1 MAVDAQAMDANQ
13 GRMGGEERMNASLL
27 GMFFTFAK
35 IGLFT
40 LGGGYAMVPIMEK
53 EIVDRKGWLTHEEFM
68 DILIVAQST
77 PGLFAIN
84 MASHIGNKARGVLG
98 GVIGSLGVALPSI
111 VVILLIAM
119 FFRTF
124 KDNIYIEK
132 IFMGIRPA
140 VVALIAAPCFSM
152 ARTAKISIY
161 NLWIPVVACILIT
174 AFGVS
179 PIWIILVAGLAGYVW
194 GLIRKA

>member
-1 MAVDAQAMDANQ
+1 
-13 GRMGGEERMNASLL
+13 MNTSLL
-27 GMFFTFAK
+27 SMFLTFAK
-35 IGLFT
+35 IGAFT

-53 EIVDRKGWLTHEEFM
+53 EIVDRKGWLTREEFM

-98 GVIGSLGVALPSI
+98 GVVGSLGVALPSI

-124 KDNIYIEK
+124 KDNVYIEK

-161 NLWIPVVACILIT
+161 NLWIPIVACILIT

>member
-1 MAVDAQAMDANQ
+1 
-13 GRMGGEERMNASLL
+13 MGGTAGMNSELIK
-27 GMFFTFAK
+27 MFFTFAK
-35 IGLFT
+35 IGAFT

-53 EIVDRKGWLTHEEFM
+53 EIVDRKQWLNREEFM

-98 GVIGSLGVALPSI
+98 GIIGSLGVALPSI

-119 FFRTF
+119 FFQAF

-152 ARTAKISIY
+152 ARTAKITLY
-161 NLWIPVVACILIT
+161 NVWIPIVACVLIT
-174 AFGVS
+174 AFSIS
-179 PIWIILVAGLAGYVW
+179 PIWIILVAGLAGFVW
-194 GLIRKA
+194 GKVKRS

>member
-1 MAVDAQAMDANQ
+1 
-13 GRMGGEERMNASLL
+13 MNTSLL
-27 GMFFTFAK
+27 SMFFTFAK
-35 IGLFT
+35 IGAFT

-53 EIVDRKGWLTHEEFM
+53 EIVDRKGWLTREEFM

-161 NLWIPVVACILIT
+161 NLWIPVVACVLIT

>member
-1 MAVDAQAMDANQ
+1 
-13 GRMGGEERMNASLL
+13 MNTSLL
-27 GMFFTFAK
+27 SMFLTFAK
-35 IGLFT
+35 IGAFT

-53 EIVDRKGWLTHEEFM
+53 EIVDRKGWLTREEFM

-98 GVIGSLGVALPSI
+98 GVVGSLGVALPSI

>member
-1 MAVDAQAMDANQ
+1 
-13 GRMGGEERMNASLL
+13 MNTSLL
-27 GMFFTFAK
+27 SMFLTFAK
-35 IGLFT
+35 IGAFT

-53 EIVDRKGWLTHEEFM
+53 EIVDRKGWLTREEFM

-84 MASHIGNKARGVLG
+84 MASHIGNKARGALG
-98 GVIGSLGVALPSI
+98 GVVGSLGVALPSI

-161 NLWIPVVACILIT
+161 NLWIPIVACILIT

>member
-1 MAVDAQAMDANQ
+1 MDKNERRMEGAPAMATDLW
-13 GRMGGEERMNASLL
+13 SL
-27 GMFFTFAK
+27 FITFAK
-35 IGLFT
+35 IGAFT
-40 LGGGYAMVPIMEK
+40 LRGGYAMVPIMEK
-53 EIVDRKGWLTHEEFM
+53 EIVDRKGWLTREEFM

-111 VVILLIAM
+111 IAILLIAM
-119 FFRTF
+119 FFQAF
-124 KDNIYIEK
+124 KENVYIEK
-132 IFMGIRPA
+132 IFMGVRPA

-161 NLWIPVVACILIT
+161 NIWIPIVACLLIT

-179 PIWIILVAGLAGYVW
+179 PIWIILAAGLAGFVW
-194 GLIRKA
+194 GKVKTNDHTKS

>member
-1 MAVDAQAMDANQ
+1 
-13 GRMGGEERMNASLL
+13 MNTDLL
-27 GMFFTFAK
+27 SMFFTFAK
-35 IGLFT
+35 IGAFT

-53 EIVDRKGWLTHEEFM
+53 EIVDRKGWLTREEFM

-84 MASHIGNKARGVLG
+84 MASHIGNKARGVVG
-98 GVIGSLGVALPSI
+98 GIIGSLGVALPSI

-119 FFRTF
+119 FFRAF
-124 KDNIYIEK
+124 KDNVYVEK

-152 ARTAKISIY
+152 ARTAKITL
-161 NLWIPVVACILIT
+161 NTLWIPIVACLLIT

-179 PIWIILVAGLAGYVW
+179 PIWIILVAGVLGFLW
-194 GLIRKA
+194 GKMMTPNS

>member
-1 MAVDAQAMDANQ
+1 MSS
-13 GRMGGEERMNASLL
+13 SLL
-27 GMFFTFAK
+27 DMFLTFAK
-35 IGLFT
+35 IGAFT

-53 EIVDRKGWLTHEEFM
+53 EIVDRKGWLTREEFM

-84 MASHIGNKARGVLG
+84 MASHIGNKARGALG
-98 GVIGSLGVALPSI
+98 GVVGSLGVALPSI

-161 NLWIPVVACILIT
+161 NLWIPIVACILIT

>member
-1 MAVDAQAMDANQ
+1 MDKNERRMEGAPAMTTDLW
-13 GRMGGEERMNASLL
+13 S
-27 GMFFTFAK
+27 MFITFAK
-35 IGLFT
+35 IGAFT

-53 EIVDRKGWLTHEEFM
+53 EIVDRKGWLTREEFM

-111 VVILLIAM
+111 IAILLIAM
-119 FFRTF
+119 FFQAF
-124 KDNIYIEK
+124 KENVYIEK
-132 IFMGIRPA
+132 IFMGVRPA
-140 VVALIAAPCFSM
+140 VVALIAAPCISM

-161 NLWIPVVACILIT
+161 NIWIPIVACLLIT
-174 AFGVS
+174 VFGVS
-179 PIWIILVAGLAGYVW
+179 PIWIILVAGLAGFVW
-194 GLIRKA
+194 GKVKTNDHTKS

>member
-1 MAVDAQAMDANQ
+1 
-13 GRMGGEERMNASLL
+13 MNTNLL
-27 GMFFTFAK
+27 SMFFTFAK
-35 IGLFT
+35 IGAFT

-53 EIVDRKGWLTHEEFM
+53 EIVDRKGWLTREEFM

-124 KDNIYIEK
+124 KDNVYIEK